1 MAEFLQNSETRAQVF
16 RSLLDAMLAGSG
28 TVELVRRQQR
38 WLDDSTPTDLV
49 QVVDAAVADNIAFE
63 QLKPAVAKLINLM
76 HTALLRHRHTPA
88 ADDLFFAALMAEN
101 EGLSRILTRG
111 KFLAAAVNSG
121 GLNSE
126 TIQQLSEFSSEL
138 SALEIHLCKK
148 ENILFPCFEKLYPEY
163 RCVRL
168 MWDIHDDIRQGL
180 RQLNLLL
187 DEAETAGGVPVF
199 EDRGSENLVKLNKVL
214 GKLYFDL
221 NTNLFREE
229 HALFPVM
236 APLLSTAVNHELFE
250 EALGLGWAFA
260 NEAAVA
266 ALTGAQRQQKTASEI
281 LTTQGSQE
289 RPAAAF
295 SERTGNLPHPVLSAL
310 LKTIH
315 IDMTWVDEYD
325 KVRWFSD
332 SPKRIFPRSPA
343 IIGRDVRNC
352 HPGSS
357 VDRVVSILEAFRNGR
372 KDHED
377 FWLNMGPRFIH
388 IEYFALRDGDGK
400 YLGTLEV
407 SEDLSHKRSLQGEK
421 RLAD

>member
-1 MAEFLQNSETRAQVF
+1 MAEFLQNSETRSQVF

-28 TVELVRRQQR
+28 TVELVRQQQL
-38 WLDDSTPTDLV
+38 WLDDSTPADLV
-49 QVVDAAVADNIAFE
+49 QVVDAAVADNITFE
-63 QLKPAVAKLINLM
+63 QLKPAVSKLINLM

-101 EGLSRILTRG
+101 EGLRLILTRG
-111 KFLAAAVNSG
+111 KSLAGAVNSV

-126 TIQQLSEFSSEL
+126 TIQRLSELSSEL
-138 SALEIHLCKK
+138 AAVEIHLRKK

-187 DEAETAGGVPVF
+187 DGNKTAGAVPAETMA
-199 EDRGSENLVKLNKVL
+199 GSENLVKLNKIL

-236 APLLSTAVNHELFE
+236 APLLSTVVNHELFE

-260 NEAAVA
+260 AANAIA
-266 ALTGAQRQQKTASEI
+266 ALTGAPRQQKTAAETAA
-281 LTTQGSQE
+281 TTENSD
-289 RPAAAF
+289 RPADVF
-295 SERTGNLPHPVLSAL
+295 GERTGSLPHPLLSAL

-315 IDMTWVDEYD
+315 LDMTWVDEHD

-357 VDRVVSILEAFRNGR
+357 VDRVVAILEDFRNGR
-372 KDHED
+372 KDHEE

-400 YLGTLEV
+400 YLGTLEA
-407 SEDLSHKRSLQGEK
+407 SEDLSHKRALQGEK